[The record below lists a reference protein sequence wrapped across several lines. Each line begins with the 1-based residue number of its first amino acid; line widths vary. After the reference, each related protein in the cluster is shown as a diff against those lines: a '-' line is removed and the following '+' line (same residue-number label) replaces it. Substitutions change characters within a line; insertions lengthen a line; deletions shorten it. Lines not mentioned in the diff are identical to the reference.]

1 MESGSP
7 MKTYLC
13 ILTLL
18 TVLLLAPLAALH
30 AAAAPKPNIVLIL
43 ADDLGTGHVGW
54 QNPKVKTPHLDRL
67 AKAGVQLN
75 RHYVAPVCS
84 PTRVALLT
92 GRYWSRFGCND
103 ALPSELDSTVVA
115 MPPRTPT
122 LSAAL
127 QAAGYRTAL
136 IGKWHLGASL
146 ESGPEKFGFDY
157 FYGLRVGGMTPL
169 SHKWLGEGQS
179 ALWRND
185 KVVEEPGHITDL
197 LAREAV
203 EWLGKDSQRPF
214 FLYLAFTSPHVPL
227 SESEQWMG
235 LYRNSDVD
243 LSHQLYWAAISHL
256 DEAVGR
262 VVAEVDR
269 LGQRNN
275 TLFIFLSDNG
285 APGQPNRMQVKQ
297 DLESYP
303 AVQLPG
309 DNLPFRGKKGDVYEG
324 GIRTP
329 GVVCWPG
336 KLQPGVCE
344 IPLSVTDWMPTLC
357 ALAGCKPQRDLKW
370 DGHDILPMLTGST
383 THPGSRILYWKGP
396 RQASAVSD
404 DHWKLIV
411 TAKTVELY
419 NLTEDIGEKNDL
431 AAKNPDLVR
440 QLRAKLETQSAK
452 DNDAVPNRRV
462 SQ

>member
-1 MESGSP
+1 MSP
-7 MKTYLC
+7 RRPS
-13 ILTLL
+13 ILAL
-18 TVLLLAPLAALH
+18 VSLALSLAALPT
-30 AAAAPKPNIVLIL
+30 AAAPQPNIVLIL

-54 QNPKVKTPHLDRL
+54 QNPQVKTPHLDRM
-67 AKAGVQLN
+67 AKEGVQLS

-92 GRYWSRFGCND
+92 GRYWSRFGCNN
-103 ALPSELDSTVVA
+103 ALPSELDSKAVA
-115 MPPRTPT
+115 MPPSTPT

-127 QAAGYRTAL
+127 QSAGYRTAL
-136 IGKWHLGASL
+136 IGKWHLGAPR
-146 ESGPEKFGFDY
+146 ESGPESFGFDY

-169 SHKWLGEGQS
+169 SHQWLGEGQS

-185 KVVEEPGHITDL
+185 QVVEETGHITDL

-203 EWLGKDSQRPF
+203 TWLGRKSERPF

-227 SESEQWMG
+227 SEPEEWMG
-235 LYRNSDVD
+235 LYRNSNVD
-243 LSHQLYWAAISHL
+243 LSRQLYWAAISHL
-256 DEAVGR
+256 DAAVGR

-297 DLESYP
+297 DLEFYP
-303 AVQLPG
+303 NVPLPG
-309 DNLPFRGKKGDVYEG
+309 DNLPFRGSKGSVYEG

-329 GVVCWPG
+329 GVVYWPG
-336 KLQPGVCE
+336 KLTPSVCAAA
-344 IPLSVTDWMPTLC
+344 LSVTDWMPTLC
-357 ALAGCKPQRDLKW
+357 ALTGAKPQRDPKW
-370 DGHDILPMLTGST
+370 DGQDILPVLSGRPTP
-383 THPGSRILYWKGP
+383 PGSRIFYWKGP

-404 DHWKLIV
+404 GQWKLVV
-411 TAKTVELY
+411 TPKTVELY
-419 NLTEDIGEKNDL
+419 NLAEDIGEKNDL

-440 QLRAKLETQSAK
+440 QLRAHLAAQSAQ
-452 DNDAVPNRRV
+452 DNDAAPK
-462 SQ
+462 